1 MRTAASHGSAAR
13 GDVRADTADHFDFDG
28 FLASCDTIVMGRKAY
43 EDCLSSLPEA
53 AEKRFLVASRT
64 PRAPEGRV
72 VFLSADVVAEVLAL
86 KDRPGKHIWLFG
98 GGELASDF
106 IRADAVDRYIVGI
119 LPVIRGKGRRLFQ
132 EGFRRWNS
140 TWTAARSQTASLF
153 WSTAGGAGKA
163 DRQQPQGAFPA
174 AVVL

>member
-1 MRTAASHGSAAR
+1 MERLKQQLQAEEIRFGANDSEVYFEE
-13 GDVRADTADHFDFDG
+13 DDFDG

-132 EGFRRWNS
+132 EGIPPVELHLDRCTVSDGIPILEYSRRG
-140 TWTAARSQTASLF
+140 R
-153 WSTAGGAGKA
+153 
-163 DRQQPQGAFPA
+163 
-174 AVVL
+174 